1 LGVEVTDLGKNVCP
15 PHEDLGKKNK
25 PTAVQ
30 KKGK

>member
-1 LGVEVTDLGKNVCP
+1 LEFEVTDLEKNAHP
-15 PHEDLGKKNK
+15 PHGDLGKKNK